1 MFPQL
6 VNSEDTQL
14 SVEFPEQWMRKL
26 SLTGLLSAAFMFPQI
41 PLSVDYSLD
50 FLNVL
55 TLLNHPVS
63 NHMFIL
69 SGIKK
74 VDVYLWD
81 NPGPF
86 HASTMTHFRSYTQIK
101 QSHI

>member
-26 SLTGLLSAAFMFPQI
+26 SLIGLLSAAFMFPQI
-41 PLSVDYSLD
+41 QISVDYSLD

-55 TLLNHPVS
+55 TLLKHPVS
-63 NHMFIL
+63 NHMFIPL
-69 SGIKK
+69 GI
-74 VDVYLWD
+74 
-81 NPGPF
+81 
-86 HASTMTHFRSYTQIK
+86 
-101 QSHI
+101 